1 MRIFIEFKEFYC
13 YNSNKMGIHNTYL
26 QKKDTISEITEINQ
40 TGKSARGNESAA
52 NSSNQITDMGQIG
65 ELVRFHRK
73 KSQLTQKQL
82 ADLSGVGKTVVYD
95 IEKGKQSVQLKTLIQ
110 ILNTLNMNIS
120 IQSPLMDAY
129 SGRKE

>member
-1 MRIFIEFKEFYC
+1 MVR
-13 YNSNKMGIHNTYL
+13 IHNTRL
-26 QKKDTISEITEINQ
+26 QKKKETVPRVAETNQ
-40 TGKSARGNESAA
+40 TEKPDRENESAP
-52 NSSNQITDMGQIG
+52 NKSNQATDMGQIG

-120 IQSPLMDAY
+120 IQSPLMETY
-129 SGRKE
+129 SGSKK